1 MPRYFT
7 LDQAR
12 LLLTSADRLLRQAIA
27 LREDHERSRQELENI
42 DRKVMMVGGMF
53 IDRQKYAGLRARVD
67 ATALRMQ
74 EIFREIED
82 VGFQIKDLDIGLID
96 FPTLYR
102 GEEVCLC
109 WKLGEADIEFW
120 HGTTEGFRGRK
131 PIDQQF
137 IDEHRGDLLG

>member
-7 LDQAR
+7 LAQAR
-12 LLLTSADRLLRQAIA
+12 LLLTSADRLLRQAIT

-131 PIDQQF
+131 LIDQQF

>member
-7 LDQAR
+7 LAQAR